1 MVDLK
6 DLTRRTW
13 EEMLPAGD
21 FAALQEVIDRDA
33 VNHDLP
39 PGVANGFEGV
49 RQTIAMLHDAFSEQR
64 YEVHHVI
71 GEGDTVVID
80 ATMHG
85 RHTGTFLGI
94 PPTGREVTLRG
105 VHIVRY
111 RDGREV
117 ETWAL
122 SDRLGLMRQLGVI
135 PEGPPAQRRG
145 EMPMAVRVTGQA

>member
-6 DLTRRTW
+6 DLTRQTW

-21 FAALQEVIDRDA
+21 FAALEAVIDPEV

-39 PGVANGFEGV
+39 PGAPNGFEGV
-49 RQTIAMLHDAFSEQR
+49 RQTIAMLRDAFSEQR

-85 RHTGTFLGI
+85 RHTGSFLGI
-94 PPTGREVTLRG
+94 PPTGREVALRSI
-105 VHIVRY
+105 HIVRY
-111 RDGREV
+111 RDGLEV

-122 SDRLGLMRQLGVI
+122 SDRLGLMQQLGVI
-135 PEGPPAQRRG
+135 PKGPPARHA
-145 EMPMAVRVTGQA
+145 EPIPA

>member
-13 EEMLPAGD
+13 EDMLPAAD
-21 FAALQEVIDRDA
+21 FAALEQVIDPRA
-33 VNHDLP
+33 VNHDLS
-39 PGVANGFEGV
+39 PGAPNGFEGV

-64 YEVHHVI
+64 YDVHHVI

-85 RHTGTFLGI
+85 RHTGNFLGI
-94 PPTGREVTLRG
+94 PPTGRKVALRS

-122 SDRLGLMRQLGVI
+122 SDRLGLMQQLGVI
-135 PEGPPAQRRG
+135 PEGPPARRP
-145 EMPMAVRVTGQA
+145 ESVPA

>member
-13 EEMLPAGD
+13 EEMLPAAD
-21 FAALQEVIDRDA
+21 FAALSEVIDPEV

-39 PGVANGFEGV
+39 PGVPNGFAGV
-49 RQTIAMLHDAFSEQR
+49 RGTLGMLGAAFSEQR

-71 GEGDTVVID
+71 GEGDTVVIH

-85 RHTGTFLGI
+85 RHTGEFLGI
-94 PPTGREVTLRG
+94 PPTGREIALRS

-111 RDGREV
+111 RDGREI

-122 SDRLGLMRQLGVI
+122 QDRLGLMQQLGVI
-135 PEGPPAQRRG
+135 PDGPPALRP
-145 EMPMAVRVTGQA
+145 ETVSA

>member
-13 EEMLPAGD
+13 EEMLPAAD
-21 FAALQEVIDRDA
+21 LAALEKVIAPDA
-33 VNHDLP
+33 INHDLP
-39 PGVANGFEGV
+39 PGTPQGFAGV
-49 RQTIAMLHDAFSEQR
+49 RQTLMWLHAAFSEQR

-71 GEGDTVVID
+71 GEGDTVVIH

-85 RHTGTFLGI
+85 RHTGDFLGI
-94 PPTGREVTLRG
+94 PPTGREVALRT

-111 RDGREV
+111 EDGREV

-122 SDRLGLMRQLGVI
+122 QDRMGLMQQLGVI
-135 PEGPPAQRRG
+135 PEGPPARRP
-145 EMPMAVRVTGQA
+145 ESVPA

>member
-13 EEMLPAGD
+13 EDMLPTAD
-21 FAALQEVIDRDA
+21 LAALEKVIAPDA
-33 VNHDLP
+33 INHDLQPGTP
-39 PGVANGFEGV
+39 PGFAGV
-49 RQTIAMLHDAFSEQR
+49 RQTLMWLHSAFSEQR

-71 GEGDTVVID
+71 GEGDTVVIH

-85 RHTGTFLGI
+85 RHTGEFLGI
-94 PPTGREVTLRG
+94 PPTGREIALRT

-111 RDGREV
+111 EDGREV

-122 SDRLGLMRQLGVI
+122 QDRMGLMQQLGVI
-135 PEGPPAQRRG
+135 PDGPPARRP
-145 EMPMAVRVTGQA
+145 ESVPA

>member
-13 EEMLPAGD
+13 EDMLPAAD
-21 FAALQEVIDRDA
+21 FAALEQVIDPDS

-39 PGVANGFEGV
+39 PGAPNGFEGV
-49 RQTIAMLHDAFSEQR
+49 RRTIGMLRSAFSEQR

-71 GEGDTVVID
+71 GEGDTVVIH

-85 RHTGTFLGI
+85 RHTGDFHGI
-94 PPTGREVTLRG
+94 PPTGREVALRS

-111 RDGREV
+111 EDGREV
-117 ETWAL
+117 ETWAIQ
-122 SDRLGLMRQLGVI
+122 DRLGLMRQLGVI
-135 PEGPPAQRRG
+135 PEGPPARRP
-145 EMPMAVRVTGQA
+145 EPVSA

>member
-13 EEMLPAGD
+13 EEMLPAAD
-21 FAALQEVIDRDA
+21 FAALEAVIDPEV

-39 PGVANGFEGV
+39 SGASNGFEGV

-71 GEGDTVVID
+71 GEADTVVID

-85 RHTGTFLGI
+85 RHTGSFLGI
-94 PPTGREVTLRG
+94 PPTGREVALRSIH
-105 VHIVRY
+105 VVRY
-111 RDGREV
+111 RDGREI

-122 SDRLGLMRQLGVI
+122 SDRLGLMQQLGVI
-135 PEGPPAQRRG
+135 PEGPPTRR
-145 EMPMAVRVTGQA
+145 PAPVPA

>member
-13 EEMLPAGD
+13 EEMLPAAD
-21 FAALQEVIDRDA
+21 FAAMAEVIDPDV

-39 PGVANGFEGV
+39 PGVPNGFAGV
-49 RQTIAMLHDAFSEQR
+49 RATIGMLHAAFSQQR
-64 YEVHHVI
+64 YEVHRVI

-85 RHTGTFLGI
+85 RHTGDFFGI
-94 PPTGREVTLRG
+94 PPTGREIALRSIH
-105 VHIVRY
+105 VVRY

-122 SDRLGLMRQLGVI
+122 SDRLGLLQQLGVI
-135 PEGPPAQRRG
+135 PEGPPARRP
-145 EMPMAVRVTGQA
+145 EAVSA

>member
-1 MVDLK
+1 MPDLK

-21 FAALQEVIDRDA
+21 FAALEQVIDADA

-39 PGVANGFEGV
+39 PGVPNGLEGV
-49 RQTIAMLHDAFSEQR
+49 RRTVAMLRDGFSEQR

-71 GEGDTVVID
+71 GEGETVVIH

-85 RHTGTFLGI
+85 RHTGSFLGI
-94 PPTGREVTLRG
+94 PPTGREVALRSM
-105 VHIVRY
+105 HIVRY

-122 SDRLGLMRQLGVI
+122 QDRLGLMQQLGVI
-135 PEGPPAQRRG
+135 PDGPPAQRP
-145 EMPMAVRVTGQA
+145 EPVSA

>member
-13 EEMLPAGD
+13 EEMLPAAD
-21 FAALQEVIDRDA
+21 FAALEAVIDPEV

-39 PGVANGFEGV
+39 PGASNGFEGV
-49 RQTIAMLHDAFSEQR
+49 RQTIAMLDDAFSEQR

-71 GEGDTVVID
+71 GEADTVVID

-85 RHTGTFLGI
+85 RHTGSFLGI
-94 PPTGREVTLRG
+94 PPTGREIALRSIH
-105 VHIVRY
+105 VVRY
-111 RDGREV
+111 RDGREI

-122 SDRLGLMRQLGVI
+122 SDRLGLMQQLGVI
-135 PEGPPAQRRG
+135 PEGPPTRR
-145 EMPMAVRVTGQA
+145 PAPVPA

>member
-13 EEMLPAGD
+13 EEMLPAAD
-21 FAALQEVIDRDA
+21 FAALAEAIDPDV

-39 PGVANGFEGV
+39 PGVPNGFAGV
-49 RQTIAMLHDAFSEQR
+49 RGTIGMLHAAFSEQR
-64 YEVHHVI
+64 YEVDHVI

-85 RHTGTFLGI
+85 RHTGSFLGI
-94 PPTGREVTLRG
+94 PPTGREVALRSI
-105 VHIVRY
+105 HIVRY
-111 RDGREV
+111 TDGLEV

-122 SDRLGLMRQLGVI
+122 SDRLGLMQQLGVI
-135 PEGPPAQRRG
+135 PEGPPARRTD
-145 EMPMAVRVTGQA
+145 AVPA

>member
-13 EEMLPAGD
+13 EEMLPAAD
-21 FAALQEVIDRDA
+21 FAALEQVIDPDV

-39 PGVANGFEGV
+39 PGVPNGFEGV
-49 RQTIAMLHDAFSEQR
+49 RRMTGMMHSAFSEQR
-64 YEVHHVI
+64 YDVHHVI

-85 RHTGTFLGI
+85 RHTGTFFGI
-94 PPTGREVTLRG
+94 PPTGREVAMRNI
-105 VHIVRY
+105 HIVRY
-111 RDGREV
+111 RDGREI

-122 SDRLGLMRQLGVI
+122 QDRLGLMQQLGVI
-135 PEGPPAQRRG
+135 PEGPPAPRP
-145 EMPMAVRVTGQA
+145 ESVPA

>member
-13 EEMLPAGD
+13 EEMLPAAD
-21 FAALQEVIDRDA
+21 FAAALEEVIDPDA

-39 PGVANGFEGV
+39 PGLPNGFEGV
-49 RQTIAMLHDAFSEQR
+49 RQAIAMLHDAFSGQR

-71 GEGDTVVID
+71 GEGDTIVID

-85 RHTGTFLGI
+85 RHTGHFFGI
-94 PPTGREVTLRG
+94 PPTDREVALRS

-122 SDRLGLMRQLGVI
+122 SDRLGLMQQLGVI
-135 PEGPPAQRRG
+135 PDGPPAQRPASLSLSAR
-145 EMPMAVRVTGQA
+145 

>member
-13 EEMLPAGD
+13 EEMLPAAD
-21 FAALQEVIDRDA
+21 LAALEKVIAPDA
-33 VNHDLP
+33 INHDLQ
-39 PGVANGFEGV
+39 PGTPQGFPGV
-49 RQTIAMLHDAFSEQR
+49 RQTLMWLHAAFSEQR

-71 GEGDTVVID
+71 GEGDTVVIH

-85 RHTGTFLGI
+85 RHTGDFLGI
-94 PPTGREVTLRG
+94 PPTGREVALRT

-111 RDGREV
+111 EDGREV

-122 SDRLGLMRQLGVI
+122 QDRMGLMQQLGVI
-135 PEGPPAQRRG
+135 PEGPPARRP
-145 EMPMAVRVTGQA
+145 ESVPA